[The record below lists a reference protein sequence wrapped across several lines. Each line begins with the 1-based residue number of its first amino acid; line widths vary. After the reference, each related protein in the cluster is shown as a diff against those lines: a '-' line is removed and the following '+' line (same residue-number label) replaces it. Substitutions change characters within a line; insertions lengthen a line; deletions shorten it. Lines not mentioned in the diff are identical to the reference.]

1 MLSELEERIGYTF
14 RDRSLLE
21 NALTHSSYANENRN
35 LPCESNERLEFLG
48 DSVLGFAV
56 ADYLY
61 HLYPDKQEGELTRI
75 RADLVCEKSLARVA
89 VQIGLGEHLRLGR
102 GEEPEGRTRAS
113 TISDAVEAVLAAAY
127 LDGGFEVARSIIHR
141 LLLGGAIVDHKDFKT
156 AFQELVQR
164 KKGQT
169 ISYVM
174 TGESGPDHDKQF
186 FADVCLNGRVVGSGS
201 GHSKKAAEQSA
212 AHAAIHALFPNEA
225 RSKP

>member
-1 MLSELEERIGYTF
+1 MLNELEERIGYTF

-21 NALTHSSYANENRN
+21 NALTHSSYANENRHS
-35 LPCESNERLEFLG
+35 PYESNERLEFLG

-61 HLYPDKQEGELTRI
+61 RLYPDKQEGELTRI

-89 VQIGLGEHLRLGR
+89 VQIGLGEHLLLGH

-127 LDGGFEVARSIIHR
+127 LDGGFEAARGIIHR
-141 LLLGGAIVDHKDFKT
+141 LLLGGGAVADHKDFKT

-174 TGESGPDHDKQF
+174 TGESGPDHDKLF
-186 FADVCLNGRVVGSGS
+186 FADVCLNGRVAGSGS
-201 GHSKKAAEQSA
+201 GRSKKAAEQSA
-212 AHAAIHALFPNEA
+212 AQAAIRALFPNEHA
-225 RSKP
+225 